1 MKAWFPGLL
10 RSPQY
15 GGLTLLGA
23 ARRSRGRPRRRRRQ
37 MKTRRR
43 VTWRSLFAAPLP
55 QLIALV
61 MVLGGFYALAT
72 SRVFAITQV
81 QVVGDAG
88 LPAGLFRRDCD
99 CLGASIFLTQPA
111 AIRGRLRRIPW
122 VDVRWVSARLPDRL
136 VIAATYRRPALLWRT
151 TVATY
156 TVDAFGTVLYD
167 VQAPPV
173 PRSTVPTT
181 ATLPLVYSPHDT
193 TFVSGH
199 HVPPVAVQM
208 VRATRAQL
216 APDIA
221 RSVSV
226 YRWSPYSG
234 LTVHSRRGWWFL
246 LGSNLKG
253 ALRLRLQALAVA
265 DTKQDLA
272 GCNYVDLRPLPNIY
286 CTNDPAWS
294 SPLGPGS
301 VTPSPG
307 PRITAS
313 VTPSPGP
320 RITGRVGHT
329 GDGHDASVPHHIYG
343 GGT

>member
-1 MKAWFPGLL
+1 
-10 RSPQY
+10 
-15 GGLTLLGA
+15 
-23 ARRSRGRPRRRRRQ
+23 

-43 VTWRSLFAAPLP
+43 ATWRSLFAAPLP
-55 QLIALV
+55 QLVALAV
-61 MVLGGFYALAT
+61 VLGGFYALAT

-81 QVVGDAG
+81 QAIGDAG
-88 LPAGLFRRDCD
+88 LPVGLFRRDCG

-111 AIRGRLRRIPW
+111 VIRGRLHRIPW
-122 VDVRWVSARLPDRL
+122 VEVRWISARLPDRL
-136 VIAATYRRPALLWRT
+136 VIAATYRRPVLLWRT

-156 TVDAFGTVLYD
+156 TVDALGTVLYD

-193 TFVSGH
+193 TTFVSGH
-199 HVPPVAVQM
+199 RVPPVAVRM
-208 VRATRAQL
+208 VRATRAEL

-246 LGSNLKG
+246 LGSNLG
-253 ALRLRLQALAVA
+253 SGLRLRLEALALA
-265 DTKQDLA
+265 DKTQDLA

-294 SPLGPGS
+294 GPLGPGS
-301 VTPSPG
+301 AAPG
-307 PRITAS
+307 LG
-313 VTPSPGP
+313 PG
-320 RITGRVGHT
+320 ISGT
-329 GDGHDASVPHHIYG
+329 VPWVWKHRQG
-343 GGT
+343 LLPW

>member
-1 MKAWFPGLL
+1 
-10 RSPQY
+10 
-15 GGLTLLGA
+15 
-23 ARRSRGRPRRRRRQ
+23 
-37 MKTRRR
+37 
-43 VTWRSLFAAPLP
+43 V
-55 QLIALV
+55 ALAV
-61 MVLGGFYALAT
+61 VLGGFYALAT

-81 QVVGDAG
+81 QAVGDAG
-88 LPAGLFRRDCD
+88 LPVGLFRRDCG

-167 VQAPPV
+167 VQAPPI

-181 ATLPLVYSPHDT
+181 ATLPLVFSPHDT
-193 TFVSGH
+193 TFVSGN
-199 HVPPVAVQM
+199 HVPPVAVRM
-208 VRATRAQL
+208 VLATRAEL

-234 LTVHSRRGWWFL
+234 LTVHSGRGWWFL
-246 LGSNLKG
+246 LGSNLNG
-253 ALRLRLQALAVA
+253 ALRLRLEALAVA
-265 DTKQDLA
+265 DKTQDLA

-294 SPLGPGS
+294 GPLGPES
-301 VTPSPG
+301 VAPSLGPG
-307 PRITAS
+307 ISGAVPW
-313 VTPSPGP
+313 
-320 RITGRVGHT
+320 GR
-329 GDGHDASVPHHIYG
+329 DQ
-343 GGT
+343 